1 MYTHFNK
8 CKRFCPH
15 KIHIF
20 CYLLTVLCFVVNL
33 TRFRL
38 PHVDRETV
46 TWWQEFDIYEE
57 TKDRKTCIK
66 IGKPPVEKEK
76 VYENPLIEAKR
87 YRNLLN
93 DPLINNQS
101 DIARDLGVT
110 RARVSQVMSLLKLP
124 PEIQKTLSGFTDQ
137 KMIQFFSEYRLRP
150 LLTIYNP
157 NQQVKEFKKMMNE
170 VQ

>member
-1 MYTHFNK
+1 M
-8 CKRFCPH
+8 
-15 KIHIF
+15 
-20 CYLLTVLCFVVNL
+20 
-33 TRFRL
+33 
-38 PHVDRETV
+38 
-46 TWWQEFDIYEE
+46 
-57 TKDRKTCIK
+57 
-66 IGKPPVEKEK
+66 
-76 VYENPLIEAKR
+76 EARR

-110 RARVSQVMSLLKLP
+110 RARVSQVMSLLKLA